1 MSTNNEGN
9 KTLNDLVQGKLDALL
24 GQPNAK
30 PQAGKA
36 KPAKAPMH
44 DHGMVRKPGAPVRD
58 ALLDDSVEA
67 MHDGAE
73 KDVVLATV
81 GGKKTRRLDEAEVDE
96 IMHETML
103 AIGKV
108 WDERKIVW
116 TPTGWMRMRITIKGV
131 VEDVLANLAKGV
143 DGRGL
148 VELEIER
155 NTSETGGQ

>member
-1 MSTNNEGN
+1 MSTNNNEGN
-9 KTLNDLVQGKLDALL
+9 KTLNDLVQGKLDSLL
-24 GQPNAK
+24 GQPSAK
-30 PQAGKA
+30 AGG
-36 KPAKAPMH
+36 KPAKYKAPAR
-44 DHGMVRKPGAPVRD
+44 DAGMVRKPGAPMRD
-58 ALLDDSVEA
+58 ALLDDSLEA
-67 MHDGAE
+67 MDDGAAE
-73 KDVVLATV
+73 DVILATV

-96 IMHETML
+96 IMHQTML

-148 VELEIER
+148 VELEVER
-155 NTSETGGQ
+155 SNTTTEG